1 MAKSMVVFLSQSGT
15 FGVEKPAYAG
25 IFGLRV
31 GGFGQTTGATQ
42 NQPEQLFLVVLH
54 SGCGTVFEK
63 NEDRWQYV
71 NELSAGCETKVT
83 HYYYVLQH

>member
-1 MAKSMVVFLSQSGT
+1 MGQFL
-15 FGVEKPAYAG
+15 K
-25 IFGLRV
+25 
-31 GGFGQTTGATQ
+31 
-42 NQPEQLFLVVLH
+42 
-54 SGCGTVFEK
+54 K